1 MYARSL
7 SRFTH
12 LSPETHAQVL
22 NVKLFDMG
30 WMGMKDTTGV
40 PAAGSFMVSS
50 ESLNQDKFCLIF
62 ESKKCSCSQSKDA
75 YSAAEG
81 PEEKSCKDNF
91 MS

>member
-12 LSPETHAQVL
+12 LSPQTHAQVL
-22 NVKLFDMG
+22 NMKLFDMG

-50 ESLNQDKFCLIF
+50 ESLNQDKCCLIF
-62 ESKKCSCSQSKDA
+62 ESKKCSCLQSKDA

-81 PEEKSCKDNF
+81 QRKNLAKTTL
-91 MS
+91 